1 MPKIKLSALVSDIK
15 GKAQGSVFARNKGG
29 LYFRNNP
36 SGGGKKTAK
45 WAKARSAFSS
55 LASQW
60 RNLSFQQTTAWNEAV
75 QDFPTTDAF
84 GEVRIPSGYE
94 LFMRLNQPLFNL
106 GRDIMLTPPIPQ
118 PQHDLGQLVAATV
131 GNFLFTPQSVY
142 APFNC
147 QGDDDDN
154 STSGQVNHP
163 GQCSPENYEY
173 LNQSINNL
181 DGSIVD
187 GIENFDTDEPFVFSS
202 IFVFNENSIIKL
214 GADYVIPLSTMST
227 DPSRLEF
234 YLKSLG
240 GRLYSFCAEF
250 YHGQME
256 FICSSRPFEISF
268 NKPMRF
274 TAKISIGVAIL
285 SYVLVDDEYAFLTT
299 SGSYVDKVIV
309 PHLSFD
315 FIPKAPDLYPKTAIQ
330 HSFLQLGEPS
340 IVDLSLIHL
349 GYQAGNPYYLFDYSK
364 VIDGMFIN
372 YGSSLQDSTEVPPL
386 HDDLRKSLP
395 KMDINVKPWL
405 ITFSTGYLHSSSAM
419 VVKSTSMGS
428 SGRSG
433 ARSGYKR
440 IAVKSG
446 VNNRINQLGTE
457 FLDQFGAVLNGSTIQ
472 VKTQILNYNSGQL
485 SADAEINTVELP
497 YGLGPVLLPVGPGII
512 DQGFQLVENVLLSDS
527 FIDDPLNASVKKK
540 PKFKAGTEL
549 ATAVNR

>member
-1 MPKIKLSALVSDIK
+1 MPKIKLSALVSDMK

-60 RNLSFQQTTAWNEAV
+60 RKLSYQQTTAWNEAV
-75 QDFPTTDAF
+75 QDFPSTDAF

-106 GRDIMLTPPIPQ
+106 DRGIMLTPPIPQ
-118 PQHDLGQLVAATV
+118 PQPYLGQLVAATV

-142 APFNC
+142 APYNC
-147 QGDDDDN
+147 QGDDDDKSN
-154 STSGQVNHP
+154 SGQSNPP
-163 GQCSPENYEY
+163 GQCGPENYEH
-173 LNQSINNL
+173 LSQSINNL
-181 DGSIVD
+181 DGRIVD
-187 GIENFDTDEPFVFSS
+187 GISNFDTTVPFVFSS
-202 IFVFNENSIIKL
+202 IFVFNENSIIMVDD
-214 GADYVIPLSTMST
+214 DYMIPLSTMSS

-234 YLKSLG
+234 FLISNNG
-240 GRLYSFCAEF
+240 VEWSFVVRF
-250 YHGQME
+250 YHDLAE
-256 FICSSRPFEISF
+256 YVAYSVPFEISF
-268 NKPMRF
+268 NKPVRMTTCVSLLGFGTRF
-274 TAKISIGVAIL
+274 
-285 SYVLVDDEYAFLTT
+285 VLVDDKYLELE
-299 SGSYVDKVIV
+299 SSSSYLSPTIV
-309 PHLSFD
+309 NYLSFD
-315 FIPKAPDLYPKTAIQ
+315 FIPKAPDKYPKTAIQ
-330 HSFLQLGEPS
+330 HSFFQLGEVS

-349 GYQAGNPYYLFDYSK
+349 GYIAGNPYYLFDYSK
-364 VIDGMFIN
+364 VVNGKFLN
-372 YGSSLQDSTEVPPL
+372 YGSSLQSNTEVPPL
-386 HDDLRKSLP
+386 YDDLKKSLP
-395 KMDINVKPWL
+395 NKVINVKPWL
-405 ITFSTGYLHSSSAM
+405 ITFSNGFLDPGSAM

-446 VNNRINQLGTE
+446 VNNRINQLGSE
-457 FLDQFGAVLNGSTIQ
+457 FLEQFGAVLNGSTIQ

-485 SADAEINTVELP
+485 SADTEINTVGLP
-497 YGLGPVLLPVGPGII
+497 YGLGPVVFPVQPSQIGEGL
-512 DQGFQLVENVLLSDS
+512 QLVEGVLLSDS
-527 FIDDPLNASVKKK
+527 FISDPVNPSVQKK